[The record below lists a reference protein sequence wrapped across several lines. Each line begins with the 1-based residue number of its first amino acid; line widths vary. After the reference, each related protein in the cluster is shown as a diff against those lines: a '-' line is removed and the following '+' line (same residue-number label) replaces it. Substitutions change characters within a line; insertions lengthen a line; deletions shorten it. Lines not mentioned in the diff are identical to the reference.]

1 MLYDLKK
8 IIKKLIPARTRAIGK
23 LSLCNAGKGQGNPGE
38 IIIDISS
45 LRIGEEILPLL
56 GSP

>member
-8 IIKKLIPARTRAIGK
+8 IIKKIPARNRAIEK
-23 LSLCNAGKGQGNPGE
+23 VSLCNAGKGQGNPGE